1 MKKIQYALYA
11 LIIAICFVSC
21 AYTTTEN
28 EQLAALGIDFSY
40 WLENKDDNTNRPL
53 IEMGNGCVIT
63 IDVDANSAGDVVL
76 RLDNLQL
83 TESDIDLS
91 AYTNSVFIH
100 RIALLQYETRSGNI
114 NINTTP
120 YETVWQFWFYDD
132 FRYMSVTDCDGNRV
146 GPVFIIENSSEIK
159 NLFIQEWE
167 HFYITENQFEKVEE
181 YLNTYIVGRNKEQMK
196 TITRSGKIAIP
207 DEEFPDDFIFN
218 IDYSRLSVNCFTD
231 AEEEKHFTVIGW
243 METGGVEYS
252 FNLGIDNDE
261 NGNLIPD
268 PDRTWVF
275 VWEE

>member
-1 MKKIQYALYA
+1 MKRIQCILFA
-11 LIIAICFVSC
+11 LIIAICFAAC
-21 AYTTTEN
+21 THTATEN

-40 WLENKDDNTNRPL
+40 WLENKDDNTSRPL

-63 IDVDANSAGDVVL
+63 IDVDANSAQDVVL

-83 TESDIDLS
+83 TESDVNLS
-91 AYTNSVFIH
+91 VYTNSVFIH
-100 RIALLQYETRSGNI
+100 RIALLQYETRSGDI

-132 FRYMSVTDCDGNRV
+132 FRCMAVTDGDGNMV
-146 GPVFIIENSSEIK
+146 GPVFIIENNSEIK
-159 NLFIQEWE
+159 NLFMQEMG
-167 HFYITENQFEKVEE
+167 HFYITENQFEKVEK
-181 YLNTYIVGRNKEQMK
+181 YLNTYIVGRDKERMK
-196 TITRSGKIAIP
+196 NITKNGKIAIP
-207 DEEFPDDFIFN
+207 DEEFPDDFVFN
-218 IDYSRLSVNCFTD
+218 IDYSRLSVNCFTNAD
-231 AEEEKHFTVIGW
+231 GENHFAVIGW

-252 FNLGIDNDE
+252 FILGIDNNE